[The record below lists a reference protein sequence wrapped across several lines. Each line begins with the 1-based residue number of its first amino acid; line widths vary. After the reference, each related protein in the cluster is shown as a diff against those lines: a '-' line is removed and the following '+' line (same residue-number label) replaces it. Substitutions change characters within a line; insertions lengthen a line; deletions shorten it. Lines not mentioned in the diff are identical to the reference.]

1 MDTLNVWNNINDRLT
16 NFVFGK
22 TKDKDLTK
30 DIVQDVFLKVF
41 TKIDTLID
49 NNKLVAWT
57 YQIARNEI
65 ISHFRKAKHDGW
77 EEIETPASHEGTLT
91 SEVAECLH
99 PLIDTLPEKYREALI
114 LADIEKVPQ
123 KEIAERLNISYSGAK
138 SRVQRGR
145 EMLKSVMEE
154 CCTITTDAYGDIL
167 EYTIKDYGKEKLKEC
182 DINYDD
188 TECC

>member
-1 MDTLNVWNNINDRLT
+1 MDTLNVWNSINDRLT

-41 TKIDTLID
+41 TKIDSLKD

-65 ISHFRKAKHDGW
+65 VSHFRKTKHDGW
-77 EEIETPASHEGTLT
+77 EEVELSESKEETLT
-91 SEVAECLH
+91 AEVAECLH

-123 KEIAERLNISYSGAK
+123 KEIAKRLNISYSGAK

-145 EMLKSVMEE
+145 EMLKSVMEK
-154 CCTITTDAYGDIL
+154 CCTITTDTYGDIL
-167 EYTIKDYGKEKLKEC
+167 DYTIKDYGKETLKDC
-182 DINYDD
+182 DINCDD
-188 TECC
+188 KDCG